1 MQAISSPTIA
11 VNGCLIIGTRFSPA
25 ASAACPRPVEAF
37 YNIPY
42 ASTDRFSQ
50 ARPLPLG
57 SQTSGTRLDASRI
70 KYAGPN
76 PNCTTSTLRLHITRP
91 STASQQPLPVIIYF
105 HGGAFNF
112 GDPSETDSVSFVAHA
127 QKDIIVVAIYYR
139 LGVLGFLAGEG
150 EANLGLKDQRLAV
163 EWAHSWIPVFGGDPA
178 LITLRG
184 VSAGAH
190 SIGHHML
197 NPSPLPFHK
206 VILESGSPTARSVLS
221 ASHPRTAANLD
232 SVRSSM
238 LPVVTPPRTVKVNF
252 LLNAG
257 LDVFSKHAESLT
269 WPFQPVVDGPGG
281 IIPDLPLNLWQLKAS
296 SSSSDQAGRG
306 ETSPLP
312 AAVIT
317 GFCTSEGIDFI
328 SETCSDFRS
337 FFTKLIPSLTVAD
350 LEALEALYP
359 PSGDH
364 AAAGRRADLVRRLGL
379 AYGDYAY
386 ICPIIHTAHM
396 ISKLGGKVYLYEFAA
411 LVSEAHRAASHASH
425 SDLVTRSTLG
435 AELPG
440 LEAVSAE
447 MHSRWAE
454 FAASPTGVF
463 AGDRWPLF
471 VTPFGAGG
479 DDGDEAKGKLLVFG
493 QGNDEVSGGENAGV
507 RVQTRTLT
515 EREREVCRFWWDRM
529 ELSQGDGNAGVVS
542 EAY

>member
-1 MQAISSPTIA
+1 MQSGPTSSPIIA
-11 VNGCLIIGTRFSPA
+11 INGCLIIGARFSPA

-37 YNIPY
+37 YSIPY
-42 ASTDRFSQ
+42 ASADRFSQ

-57 SQTSGTRLDASRI
+57 SQTSGKRLDASRL
-70 KYAGPN
+70 KHAGPN
-76 PNCTTSTLRLHITRP
+76 PNCTTSTLRLNITRP
-91 STASQQPLPVIIYF
+91 STASSQQSLPVLIYF

-112 GDPSETDSVSFVAHA
+112 GDPSETDSVSFIAHA
-127 QKDIIVVAIYYR
+127 QKDIIVVAVHYR

-150 EANLGLKDQRLAV
+150 EANLGLKDQRLAI
-163 EWAHSWIPVFGGDPA
+163 EWVHSWIPVFGGDPK

-190 SIGHHML
+190 SVGHHML

-206 VILESGSPTARSVLS
+206 AILESGSPTARSVLS
-221 ASHPRTAANLD
+221 ASHPRTVANLD

-238 LPVVTPPRTVKVNF
+238 LPVITPPGTVKVNF

-257 LDVFSKHAESLT
+257 LDVFSRHTDSLT

-281 IIPDLPLNLWQLKAS
+281 IIPDLPLNLWQRKAP
-296 SSSSDQAGRG
+296 GG

-328 SETCSDFRS
+328 TESCSDFRS
-337 FFTKLIPSLTVAD
+337 FFAKLIPSLTPTD
-350 LEALEALYP
+350 LEALETLYP
-359 PSGDH
+359 PNDQ
-364 AAAGRRADLVRRLGL
+364 ADRADLVRRLGV

-386 ICPIIHTAHM
+386 ICPVIHTAHM
-396 ISKLGGKVYLYEFAA
+396 ISKLGGRVYLYEFAA
-411 LVSEAHRAASHASH
+411 LVSEANRAASHASH
-425 SDLVTRSTLG
+425 SDLVTHSAVGAADYPGLG
-435 AELPG
+435 A
-440 LEAVSAE
+440 VSGE
-447 MHSRWAE
+447 MHSRWTE
-454 FAASPTGVF
+454 FAASPTGIF
-463 AGDRWPLF
+463 AEDRWPPF
-471 VTPFGAGG
+471 VTPFGE

-493 QGNDEVSGGENAGV
+493 QGNDEVPGGGNAGV
-507 RVQTRTLT
+507 PVQTRTLT
-515 EREREVCRFWWDRM
+515 EREKEVCRFWWDRM

>member
-1 MQAISSPTIA
+1 MQSISSPTIA
-11 VNGCLIIGTRFSPA
+11 VNGCLIIGARFSPA

-42 ASTDRFSQ
+42 ASTDRFSK

-112 GDPSETDSVSFVAHA
+112 GDPLETDSVSFVAHA
-127 QKDIIVVAIYYR
+127 QKDIIFVAVHYR

-150 EANLGLKDQRLAV
+150 EANLGLKDQRLAI
-163 EWAHSWIPVFGGDPA
+163 EWVHSWIPVFGGDPA

-206 VILESGSPTARSVLS
+206 AILESGSPTARSVLS
-221 ASHPRTAANLD
+221 ASHPRTVANLD

-238 LPVVTPPRTVKVNF
+238 LPVITPPRTVKVNF

-257 LDVFSKHAESLT
+257 LDVFSRHTDSLT
-269 WPFQPVVDGPGG
+269 WPFQPVVEGPGG

-296 SSSSDQAGRG
+296 SDQSTTSGSR
-306 ETSPLP
+306 TSPLP

-328 SETCSDFRS
+328 PESCSDFRS
-337 FFTKLIPSLTVAD
+337 FFTKLIPSLTPTD
-350 LEALEALYP
+350 LDALEALYP
-359 PSGDH
+359 PSGDQADH
-364 AAAGRRADLVRRLGL
+364 SADLVRRLGV

-396 ISKLGGKVYLYEFAA
+396 TSKLGGTVYLYEFAA

-425 SDLVTRSTLG
+425 SDFVTRSTLG
-435 AELPG
+435 AEFPG

-447 MHSRWAE
+447 MHSRWTE
-454 FAASPTGVF
+454 FAASPTGGF
-463 AGDRWPLF
+463 AEDRWPPF
-471 VTPFGAGG
+471 VTPFGEDNDG
-479 DDGDEAKGKLLVFG
+479 GDEAEGKLLVFG
-493 QGNDEVSGGENAGV
+493 QGNDEVSGGGNAGV
-507 RVQTRTLT
+507 PVQTRTLT
-515 EREREVCRFWWDRM
+515 KREKEVCRFWWDRM

>member
-11 VNGCLIIGTRFSPA
+11 VNGCLIIGARFSPA
-25 ASAACPRPVEAF
+25 ASAACPKPVEAF

-42 ASTDRFSQ
+42 ASTDRFSK

-70 KYAGPN
+70 KFAGPN

-91 STASQQPLPVIIYF
+91 STASQQPLPVVIYF

-112 GDPSETDSVSFVAHA
+112 GDPLETDLVSFVAHA
-127 QKDIIVVAIYYR
+127 QKDIIVVAAHYR

-163 EWAHSWIPVFGGDPA
+163 EWVHSWIPVFGGDPA

-206 VILESGSPTARSVLS
+206 AILESGSPTARSVLS
-221 ASHPRTAANLD
+221 ASHPRTVANLD

-252 LLNAG
+252 LLDAG
-257 LDVFSKHAESLT
+257 LDVFSKHTDSLI
-269 WPFQPVVDGPGG
+269 WPFQPVVEGPGG
-281 IIPDLPLNLWQLKAS
+281 IIPDLPLNLWQQKAS
-296 SSSSDQAGRG
+296 SDQSTTSGSG
-306 ETSPLP
+306 TSPLP

-328 SETCSDFRS
+328 PKSCSDFRS
-337 FFTKLIPSLTVAD
+337 FFTKLIPSLTPTD

-359 PSGDH
+359 PRGDQ
-364 AAAGRRADLVRRLGL
+364 AAGRRADLARRLGV

-386 ICPIIHTAHM
+386 ICPVIHTAHM
-396 ISKLGGKVYLYEFAA
+396 ASRLGGTVYLYEFAA

-425 SDLVTRSTLG
+425 SDFVTRSTLG
-435 AELPG
+435 AGCPG

-463 AGDRWPLF
+463 AEDRWPPF
-471 VTPFGAGG
+471 VTPFGGD

-493 QGNDEVSGGENAGV
+493 QGNNEVSGGGNAGV
-507 RVQTRTLT
+507 PVQTRTLT
-515 EREREVCRFWWDRM
+515 KREKEVCKFWWDRM

>member
-11 VNGCLIIGTRFSPA
+11 VNGCLIIGARFSPA

-42 ASTDRFSQ
+42 ASTDRFSK

-91 STASQQPLPVIIYF
+91 STASQQPLPVVIYF

-112 GDPSETDSVSFVAHA
+112 GDPLETDSVSFVAHA
-127 QKDIIVVAIYYR
+127 QKDIIVVAVHYR

-163 EWAHSWIPVFGGDPA
+163 EWVHSWIPVFGGDPA

-206 VILESGSPTARSVLS
+206 AILESGSPTARSVLS
-221 ASHPRTAANLD
+221 ASHPRTVANLD

-257 LDVFSKHAESLT
+257 LDVFSKHTDSLT
-269 WPFQPVVDGPGG
+269 WPFQPVVEGPGG
-281 IIPDLPLNLWQLKAS
+281 IIPDLPLNLWQQKT
-296 SSSSDQAGRG
+296 SSDQSTTSGG
-306 ETSPLP
+306 GTSPLP

-328 SETCSDFRS
+328 PETCSDFRS
-337 FFTKLIPSLTVAD
+337 FFTKLIPSLTPAD

-359 PSGDH
+359 PSDQ
-364 AAAGRRADLVRRLGL
+364 ADRADLVRRLGV

-396 ISKLGGKVYLYEFAA
+396 ASKLGGTVYLYEFAA

-425 SDLVTRSTLG
+425 SDFVARSTLG

-447 MHSRWAE
+447 MHSRWTE

-463 AGDRWPLF
+463 AEDRWPPF
-471 VTPFGAGG
+471 VTPFGED
-479 DDGDEAKGKLLVFG
+479 DDGDEAKGRLLVFG
-493 QGNDEVSGGENAGV
+493 QGNDEVSGGGNAGV
-507 RVQTRTLT
+507 PVQTRTLT
-515 EREREVCRFWWDRM
+515 KREKEVCKFWWDRM